1 VIVLRREEAYLKV
14 VTNHALDRDP
24 AGLHP
29 QILACRLVKDNLI
42 VRVNGYSRHSAYDFI
57 L

>member
-1 VIVLRREEAYLKV
+1 MLRREEAYLKV

-29 QILACRLVKDNLI
+29 QLLACRLVKDNLI